1 MKYTNTL
8 TAALV
13 ALLLTLTTSAT
24 AQTGATAQA
33 TPDTRTT
40 TEREQDAA
48 AERWRVQERAR
59 LQREKEASAATP
71 AQNNDAGSVPDSD
84 AELHRQLDAD
94 RRGFEAESKK
104 AQADLDRRLNQA
116 SREVRAIGQQQPQTA
131 PAQSFS
137 TDPIMQERARAGEEA
152 RAKFE
157 QQQRTE
163 AEREQKILPLA
174 GLFLALM
181 FLVMIAGAIKYPKTG
196 IRAGLLVAVF
206 GAAGFA
212 ILFYLSRADFY
223 SGQNRTTASVI
234 ITIGWNV
241 SLLIACIGIAKAIAN
256 LCAIPKD
263 KTVRLVAVLIVS
275 FGIIFAGGYMLDV
288 STNGSTLRL
297 AGLFTLLAGI
307 FSFVGGMVKAARG
320 SSASGESEDAYHGS
334 ARFATDE
341 EINELTVKRGQ
352 EVEPGSFILAPPEP
366 EKGRKAQVVLPRM
379 QTTQHGL
386 ILGGT
391 GTGKS
396 RGYFLPNCAQVV
408 DTSLVVTDPKS
419 ELWKLTSGFREKAL
433 RYAPADPDAS
443 AGFNWIQLCND
454 ARMAELCARAIIASG
469 NTSHTDQFFI
479 DTESAFLAALFAHA
493 ATLPEATPLTAY
505 GLFTKQPQED
515 LMKQL
520 LESPSEVARDQAV
533 IFMQTD
539 SRYRGAIVPAVSGRL
554 QFMRDKAV
562 RRFTSATLDAP
573 DFGRLRQEPTALYW
587 CLREQDI
594 VRLRPLTSLFFTV
607 LLEQIAG
614 APEGGAGVPVT
625 MMLDEF
631 ANIGTIPDF
640 ETTISLARG
649 RGVALWLGVQSLSQ
663 LDKSYGR
670 ENAQTIITNCST
682 KIALHGLDYN
692 TAKYVSDMLGEST
705 IVAKRHGF
713 SFSPT
718 GLISVSRHGTEHR
731 KMLLTPDEV
740 MRLSETEAIIRTGN
754 KYPMTLKKGY
764 YDEPARTAHTSTL
777 GDAITKDFPPLVLA
791 GSAAATGD
799 GLDGT
804 ANAKQTEA
812 IDLL

>member
-8 TAALV
+8 TTALV
-13 ALLLTLTTSAT
+13 ALFLTLATSAA
-24 AQTGATAQA
+24 AQTEATTQA
-33 TPDTRTT
+33 TPDTRTA
-40 TEREQDAA
+40 TEREQDDA

-59 LQREKEASAATP
+59 LKREKEAKAAGAT
-71 AQNNDAGSVPDSD
+71 AQNTNAGSVTDT
-84 AELHRQLDAD
+84 EVEFQKQLEAD
-94 RRGFEAESKK
+94 RRKFEAESKK
-104 AQADLDRRLNQA
+104 AQADLDRQLKQA
-116 SREVRAIGQQQPQTA
+116 NRELKNSGQQQAA
-131 PAQSFS
+131 PPISFP
-137 TDPIMQERARAGEEA
+137 TDPIMQERAGYAEA
-152 RAKFE
+152 AQARFE
-157 QQQRTE
+157 QQQQE
-163 AEREQKILPLA
+163 AAEYERKVMPFA
-174 GLFLALM
+174 VLFLALT
-181 FLVMIAGAIKYPKTG
+181 FLVIIAGAIKYPKTR
-196 IRAGLLVAVF
+196 IRAGLLMSVF

-212 ILFYLSRADFY
+212 ILFYLSRTAFY
-223 SGQNRTTASVI
+223 SGQYRTTASMI
-234 ITIGWNV
+234 MTIGWNV
-241 SLLIACIGIAKAIAN
+241 SLLIGCIGIAKAIAN

-263 KTVRLVAVLIVS
+263 KGVRLVAVLIVS
-275 FGIIFAGGYMLDV
+275 FGIIFAGGYLLDA
-288 STNGSTLRL
+288 STNGSTLRV
-297 AGLFTLLAGI
+297 AGVYTLIAGI
-307 FSFVGGMVKAARG
+307 FSFIGGMVKAGRG

-341 EINELTVKRGQ
+341 EISELTIKRGQ
-352 EVEPGSFILAPPEP
+352 EIEPGRFILAPPEP
-366 EKGRKAQVVLPRM
+366 EKGRKGQVVLPRM

-396 RGYFLPNCAQVV
+396 RGYFLPNCAQVR

-419 ELWKLTSGFREKAL
+419 ELWKLTSGFRENAL

-443 AGFNWIQLCND
+443 AGFNWIPLCDD

-705 IVAKRHGF
+705 IVAKRHSF

-718 GLISVSRHGTEHR
+718 GLVSVGRHGTEHR

-740 MRLSETEAIIRTGN
+740 MRLSEMEAIIRTGN

-764 YDEPARTAHTSTL
+764 YDEPARTAPASAL
-777 GDAITKDFPPLVLA
+777 GEAITKDFPPLVLA
-791 GSAAATGD
+791 GSAAATGNGMD
-799 GLDGT
+799 TTG
-804 ANAKQTEA
+804 NAKQTETTLD
-812 IDLL
+812 IL